1 MLFKGKDPKPKI
13 FLDVLFLS
21 CLGFTPPCLGF
32 TPSCFGFTLS
42 LLGVYP
48 LGWAEPGVDHRG
60 LPPKWAPAHVSGQR
74 GKPSN
79 TFNNEFDIFF
89 GGRGNG
95 ISGLYLGF
103 TPLAWPWRITGVI
116 YLGFTPLGLGFTPL
130 ALLWV
135 YPFDWAKPGVYPP
148 DHTGFTPQMG
158 SPPRFEAK
166 G

>member
-1 MLFKGKDPKPKI
+1 MNLTI
-13 FLDVLFLS
+13 FWRAWILNFWS
-21 CLGFTPPCLGF
+21 
-32 TPSCFGFTLS
+32 
-42 LLGVYP
+42 
-48 LGWAEPGVDHRG
+48 
-60 LPPKWAPAHVSGQR
+60 
-74 GKPSN
+74 
-79 TFNNEFDIFF
+79 
-89 GGRGNG
+89 
-95 ISGLYLGF
+95 YLGF